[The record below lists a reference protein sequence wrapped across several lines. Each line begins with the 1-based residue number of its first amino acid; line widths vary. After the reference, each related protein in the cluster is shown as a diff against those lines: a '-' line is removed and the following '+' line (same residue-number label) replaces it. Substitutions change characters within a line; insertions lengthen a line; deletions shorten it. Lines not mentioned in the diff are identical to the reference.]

1 MSSAALAETPSRTI
15 DTSAV
20 RAALSPIPG
29 IERVVLTCDSHGDET
44 IWVVR
49 GDHDIDRDRR
59 IVETMV
65 DVDVVD
71 YHLVP
76 AQSAGMVPEG
86 RTIL

>member
-1 MSSAALAETPSRTI
+1 MSSAAVAESPIRRI

-20 RAALSPIPG
+20 RAALAPIPG
-29 IERVVLTCDSHGDET
+29 IERVVLTADSHGDET

-59 IVETMV
+59 IVEAMV
-65 DVDVVD
+65 DVDIAD

-76 AQSAGMVPEG
+76 ARSAGMVPEG
-86 RTIL
+86 RAIL